1 MGKWA
6 VVLLASAAS
15 AYKNVVG
22 GELEHC
28 SGTGM
33 ALTGYT
39 RQGLCVDRVDDA
51 GSHHICINMQSNV
64 GGNFCSVTG
73 QPDWCSSS
81 MTCDDGTG
89 SYGSGSCQVQN
100 WCVCQWAFASYL
112 QRAGGCDKIQEIVCE
127 ATNMEAYKAY
137 ASNSNYAEAKACIES
152 RCGLGDAKAAPAPAL
167 TTDDDAVKT
176 ASLSLFSVE
185 AAAGLTLVLGVSGYA
200 AAVARRGRRQGQGGA
215 HLGKAKEVAL
225 V

>member
-1 MGKWA
+1 
-6 VVLLASAAS
+6 
-15 AYKNVVG
+15 
-22 GELEHC
+22 
-28 SGTGM
+28 
-33 ALTGYT
+33 
-39 RQGLCVDRVDDA
+39 
-51 GSHHICINMQSNV
+51 
-64 GGNFCSVTG
+64 
-73 QPDWCSSS
+73 
-81 MTCDDGTG
+81 
-89 SYGSGSCQVQN
+89 
-100 WCVCQWAFASYL
+100 
-112 QRAGGCDKIQEIVCE
+112 
-127 ATNMEAYKAY
+127 MEAYKAY

-176 ASLSLFSVE
+176 ASISLFSVE